1 MLLQGPDPKLA
12 NAVLDLIQILFWT
25 LLVRSIFLLD
35 VNRLRSFSDV
45 SAWASSLIFFAL
57 LWRLNAGIE
66 PGLSFHIFGS
76 ALMTLLFGFPYM
88 LIGGVLGMIA
98 NALSGV
104 GQIVDIPASAIA
116 VLIIPGGTTYLI
128 WKLSLRLLPP
138 TFSSMCGDV
147 DSLVRQLASWSQ
159 PQW

>member
-1 MLLQGPDPKLA
+1 MPFWI
-12 NAVLDLIQILFWT
+12 LIQILFWT

-45 SAWASSLIFFAL
+45 SAWASSLNFFAL
-57 LWRLNAGIE
+57 SWRLNAGIE
-66 PGLSFHIFGS
+66 PRLSFHIFGS

-88 LIGGVLGMIA
+88 LIGWVLGMIA

-116 VLIIPGGTTYLI
+116 VLIIPGGATYLI
-128 WKLSLRLLPP
+128 
-138 TFSSMCGDV
+138 
-147 DSLVRQLASWSQ
+147 
-159 PQW
+159 